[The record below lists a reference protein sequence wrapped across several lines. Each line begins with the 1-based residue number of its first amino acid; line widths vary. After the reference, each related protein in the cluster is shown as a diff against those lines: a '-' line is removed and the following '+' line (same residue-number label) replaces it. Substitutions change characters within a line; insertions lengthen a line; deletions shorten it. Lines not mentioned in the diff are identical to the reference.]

1 MIVTDT
7 SNNILHGT
15 VRKEKN
21 LDHIIASFDVLSRT
35 HIHETDFPYLTVFC
49 VAYQKTIIKTRLILL
64 ASVMTHC

>member
-1 MIVTDT
+1 MIVTDA

-35 HIHETDFPYLTVFC
+35 HIHETDFPYLTIFC
-49 VAYQKTIIKTRLILL
+49 VAYQKTIIIKTRLLLL
-64 ASVMTHC
+64 AESFR

>member
-1 MIVTDT
+1 MIVTDA

-35 HIHETDFPYLTVFC
+35 HIHETDGDFRYLSEE
-49 VAYQKTIIKTRLILL
+49 Q
-64 ASVMTHC
+64 ME